1 MLFPL
6 SRDVPGAEFQ
16 PGRVTTRP
24 WNLLRN
30 QDVHRASEGPS
41 AARQPS
47 CVAAMPGGGAAGSP
61 RGVGKRRDHG
71 IDGGRADGARA
82 GGGPGRDGE
91 GGDREPAAA
100 RPSSAGQ
107 GRALTL
113 DEELILASDRSH
125 SPLTVGVVAETD
137 VAIHAARLRSSLYR
151 SLRNHPI
158 ARARL
163 AGGPGTASAWE
174 FPAES
179 GLPVDLIYEIH
190 IGVTDRPGVD
200 PASWRAVESLC
211 SRPFDLRREPPVRLL
226 LAHRPQGDVVGIV
239 AHHTALDG
247 MSALALF
254 QEILAGCAVDGPEPA
269 GGRLARRPSPAS
281 RTQQRA
287 WTHHHLRN
295 QPGPAPRREGN
306 SPQHTED
313 SPRGTPSVDVPA
325 AAAEP
330 GPRAGF
336 AGFDGFAGSTGS
348 TGSAGF
354 VGSADFGDGPGRRR
368 LARHLVP
375 CGPSLAQGYGVY
387 PVDLP
392 VPRPLLLADGR
403 RMTVNDQ
410 LLAAAHLAAER
421 WNSECGHRSGTVRV
435 RMPIAARDAGPAE
448 PRELG
453 NRSGQVMITS
463 TVAERLEPVRL
474 AAAVVDQT
482 AAAKEGPGGWAGTR
496 MSAAVRAVTAAT
508 PSSLR
513 TTVLR
518 GGVALARPFLT
529 PHLAVSNVGPV
540 NLQAAAAAGGPRIRS
555 MSFIGTSGM
564 PQGLLICVAG
574 NGDRLRLTF
583 CHHRRLFDPAGVAR
597 FAEIYQESLAALATA
612 VSEQT

>member
-1 MLFPL
+1 M
-6 SRDVPGAEFQ
+6 
-16 PGRVTTRP
+16 TTRP

-47 CVAAMPGGGAAGSP
+47 CAAAVPGAGGGRS
-61 RGVGKRRDHG
+61 RGVG
-71 IDGGRADGARA
+71 GGRDRGSDGARA
-82 GGGPGRDGE
+82 E
-91 GGDREPAAA
+91 GGDREPAAVWL
-100 RPSSAGQ
+100 SSAGQ

-137 VAIHAARLRSSLYR
+137 AAIHPARLRSSLYR
-151 SLRNHPI
+151 ALCNHPI

-163 AGGPGTASAWE
+163 AGGLGTASAWE

-179 GLPVDLIYEIH
+179 GLPVDLISEIH
-190 IGVTDRPGVD
+190 VEATDGPGVD
-200 PASWRAVESLC
+200 PASWRAAESLC

-226 LAHRPQGDVVGIV
+226 LAHRPQGDVLGIV

-269 GGRLARRPSPAS
+269 GGRLARRPNPGS

-287 WTHHHLRN
+287 WTHQQRT
-295 QPGPAPRREGN
+295 QPGLTPRREGN
-306 SPQHTED
+306 SPQPAADT
-313 SPRGTPSVDVPA
+313 SRRTPSVDVTA

-330 GPRAGF
+330 PPHAGFVESAGF
-336 AGFDGFAGSTGS
+336 AGSADGV
-348 TGSAGF
+348 GSAGSGG
-354 VGSADFGDGPGRRR
+354 GSGRRP

-375 CGPSLAQGYGVY
+375 RGPSLAQGYGVY

-392 VPRPLLLADGR
+392 VPRPLRLADGR

-435 RMPIAARDAGPAE
+435 RMPLAARDAGLTE

-463 TVAERLEPVRL
+463 TAADRGEPLRL
-474 AAAVVDQT
+474 ATAVVDQT
-482 AAAKEGPGGWAGTR
+482 AAAKDGPAGWAGTR
-496 MSAAVRAVTAAT
+496 MTAAVRAVTAAT

-540 NLQAAAAAGGPRIRS
+540 DLHAAAAAGGPRIRS
-555 MSFIGTSGM
+555 LSFIGTSGM
-564 PQGLLICVAG
+564 PQGLIICVAG

-597 FAEIYQESLAALATA
+597 FAEIYQEGLAALATA
-612 VSEQT
+612 VSKQM